1 MMRREFSSARIA
13 MLQLREIERGLLVE
27 SLRLLRR
34 AAQGEDIRVDAQRF
48 VAGLDISPSGEKDA
62 RGNSIARVVLK
73 RSTE

>member
-1 MMRREFSSARIA
+1 
-13 MLQLREIERGLLVE
+13 MLRMREIERGLLVE

-62 RGNSIARVVLK
+62 RGNPIESVVLK
-73 RSTE
+73 RSMD